1 MSLSTITIFDL
12 PFVSASLNQVVSQ
25 VTAGRNDLCVI
36 CTPNP
41 EQVVLARSNNR
52 FKQDLLEADL
62 LLPDG
67 VGVIWTS
74 RLLALAGKSAPLR
87 ERIAGVDLVLE
98 LLKDAA
104 KNHKKVLVI
113 GGRGYGGGSR
123 EDDLLGIQKL
133 QTSPILLEKLYV
145 SKGELIAFWSEGY
158 QDVARPT
165 DQENQQVH
173 MIIQKIKPDYV
184 FVALGAPYQ
193 ERWLSEFRSLLQQ
206 EQVQVAMAVGGSFD
220 ILLGKLKRAPVLM
233 RTLHIEWLYRLFQ
246 EPWRWRR
253 QTKLLLFIKEA
264 VLSFFQK

>member
-1 MSLSTITIFDL
+1 MSLPTTTIFGL
-12 PFVSASLNQVVSQ
+12 AFVSASLNQVVEQ
-25 VTAGRNDLCVI
+25 VTIGSNKLTVI

-41 EQVVLARSNNR
+41 EQVVLARSNAQFR
-52 FKQDLLEADL
+52 DDLLEADL

-74 RLLALAGKSAPLR
+74 RLLALVGKSTPLPQ
-87 ERIAGVDLVLE
+87 RIAGVDLVLE
-98 LLKDAA
+98 LLKDAV

-113 GGRGYGGGSR
+113 GGRGYGGDSVADTSTR
-123 EDDLLGIQKL
+123 LYKL
-133 QTSPILLEKLYV
+133 QTTTALSEKLPV
-145 SKGELIAFWSEGY
+145 SEEDLMAFWTEGY

-165 DQENQQVH
+165 VQETKQVRA
-173 MIIQKIKPDYV
+173 IIEKIQPQYV

-193 ERWLSEFRSLLQQ
+193 ERWLGEFRLFLKQ

-220 ILLGKLKRAPVLM
+220 ILLGKLKRAPAAM
-233 RTLHIEWLYRLFQ
+233 RTLHLEWLYRLLQ